1 MKETKMN
8 IEQTVEL
15 EKSLLT
21 PEVRASYEKI
31 DLLLADDFSELGA
44 SGDKFGKD
52 FVLAHLP
59 EETEATRFEGRDFNV
74 REISPGVALVTF
86 FVTKTSREGTKHSL
100 RSSLWVW
107 RDNRWQMTYHQGTLI
122 PS

>member
-1 MKETKMN
+1 MN

-21 PEVRASYEKI
+21 PEVRASFEKI

-74 REISPGVALVTF
+74 REISLGVALVTF
-86 FVTKTSREGTKHSL
+86 FVIKTSREGTKHSL
-100 RSSLWVW
+100 RSSIWVW

-122 PS
+122 VS